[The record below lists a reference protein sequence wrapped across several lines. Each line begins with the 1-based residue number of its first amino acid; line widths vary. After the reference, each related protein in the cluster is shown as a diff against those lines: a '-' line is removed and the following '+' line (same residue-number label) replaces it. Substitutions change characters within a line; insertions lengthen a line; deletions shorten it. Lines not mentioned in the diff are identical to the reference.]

1 MRSRPHT
8 SSRFHSLFA
17 ALALLLAGFGTNAGA
32 ALVTTT
38 AEFTRFTMGGF
49 YTGAN
54 AFTNQLRINGSAI
67 DICNGDP
74 TCAAALLN
82 PLQIS
87 IPISGS
93 AVSFGYTNP
102 AAVVNRFSFE
112 SSPQEVLGVGAD
124 NKFVLGKV
132 TFVNGQFYPLAF
144 IDFVLTTHSIDPLLD
159 NHSIAGSI
167 RLDVNATSPPFDPEV
182 EADYFTVQDPTGRVL
197 STLGSV
203 RVFDRF
209 ACPLDTPSGVACNT
223 GSVDVVG
230 HINSLHLDYF
240 ANPTG
245 GAFLNPNVGSSI
257 APLPEPGTV
266 QLVALSLLLLAA
278 LRAGSGCRR
287 ELQPA
292 L

>member
-8 SSRFHSLFA
+8 TSRFSSLFA
-17 ALALLLAGFGTNAGA
+17 TLALLLAGFGTNSGA

-49 YTGAN
+49 YSGAN
-54 AFTNQLRINGSAI
+54 AFANQLKINGSAI
-67 DICNGDP
+67 DICNGDRS
-74 TCAAALLN
+74 CVAALLN
-82 PLQIS
+82 PQQIS
-87 IPISGS
+87 IPIFGS
-93 AVSFGYTNP
+93 KVSFGYTNP

-112 SSPQEVLGVGAD
+112 STPQEVLGVGAD

-167 RLDVNATSPPFDPEV
+167 RLDVNSTNPVLDPES
-182 EADYFTVQDPTGRVL
+182 EADYFTAQDPTGRVL

-203 RVFDRF
+203 RVYDNW
-209 ACPLDTPSGVACNT
+209 ACPAGTPAGVACNT
-223 GSVDVVG
+223 GSVEVVG

-245 GAFLNPNVGSSI
+245 GAFLNPSVGASI
-257 APLPEPGTV
+257 APLPEPGTT

-278 LRAGSGCRR
+278 MRAGSGHRQ
-287 ELQPA
+287 ELRA
-292 L
+292 VN